1 MSLTSASK
9 DVATD
14 RKTLWFYSYLP
25 TNMAGGCFDSLL
37 PVFIVLALG
46 GSVGAVAAVSVAASL
61 SAVPSL
67 IFWGKISDTMKWRKH
82 FIVLG
87 FLGRSIAYTVMGF
100 SVGTGQLLFA
110 NILMGLLAS
119 ASTPAMSILILES
132 FDKGVWSEKIG
143 LFNKVAGI
151 GNIAGIALG
160 SLWIAF
166 TPNILFGGD
175 IQISLRMLFL
185 INAVL
190 ALVGTWLAFL
200 LVVEPD
206 EKISRETFH
215 EHLLQV
221 IRWTQDRARYFP
233 ERIHHFFT
241 MKHLSEVVTRH
252 HKGETYIMWFLAA
265 TFIYNIG
272 AVGFFTI
279 APVFL
284 MKELEMDGALIF
296 ALSFIQALAS
306 TLLFKYFGR
315 FSDRGDKPKLLFLS
329 KTSRV
334 FIFGL
339 YIAAIPILA
348 ISFWGA
354 VLFLVVLHVAMGASW
369 AIIADTQLPIAVGS
383 GPDDSK
389 GSHAGIF
396 NATVGLGAIAGGA
409 IGGIVAILIGFVPSI
424 ILCSAIILGSAIILR
439 IAVMPRAQKAAELL
453 PTAHG

>member
-1 MSLTSASK
+1 MEKES
-9 DVATD
+9 
-14 RKTLWFYSYLP
+14 RWFYSYLP

-46 GSVGAVAAVSVAASL
+46 GSVGEVALVSVAASFA
-61 SAVPSL
+61 AVPSL
-67 IFWGKISDTMKWRKH
+67 IFWGKVSDAMKWRKH

-87 FLGRSIAYTVMGF
+87 FLGRVIAYIAMGL

-119 ASTPAMSILILES
+119 ASTPAMSILIFES
-132 FDKGVWSEKIG
+132 FKKEVWSEKIG
-143 LFNKVAGI
+143 LFNNIAGI

-160 SLWIAF
+160 SIWIAAA
-166 TPNILFGGD
+166 PMWLGIAL
-175 IQISLRMLFL
+175 SLKLLFL
-185 INAVL
+185 VNAVL

-200 LVVEPD
+200 LIVEPE

-215 EHLLQV
+215 DHILQV
-221 IRWTQDRARYFP
+221 IRWTQDRGRYLP

-241 MKHLSEVVTRH
+241 LKHLREVADKHQR
-252 HKGETYIMWFLAA
+252 KESYIMWFLSA

-284 MKELEMDGALIF
+284 MKELEMGGSLIF

-306 TLLFKYFGR
+306 TMLFKYFGR
-315 FSDRGDKPKLLFLS
+315 FSDRGNKPKLLFFS
-329 KTSRV
+329 KTARV
-334 FIFGL
+334 FIFGS
-339 YIAAIPILA
+339 YIAVIPLLA
-348 ISFWGA
+348 INYWGA
-354 VLFLVVLHVAMGASW
+354 VLFLVLLHVAMGATW
-369 AIIADTQLPIAVGS
+369 AVIADTQLPIAVCS

-409 IGGIVAILIGFVPSI
+409 IGGIVAIMIGFVPSI
-424 ILCSAIILGSAIILR
+424 ILCSIIILMSAIILKL
-439 IAVMPRAQKAAELL
+439 AVLPKAQKAVEGL
-453 PTAHG
+453 PTAIT

>member
-46 GSVGAVAAVSVAASL
+46 GSVGTVAAVSVAASL
-61 SAVPSL
+61 AAVPSL
-67 IFWGKISDTMKWRKH
+67 IFWGKASDTMKWRKH
-82 FIVLG
+82 FVVLG

-100 SVGTGQLLFA
+100 SAGTGQLLFA

-132 FDKGVWSEKIG
+132 FDKKVWSEKIG
-143 LFNKVAGI
+143 LFNKIAGV

-166 TPNILFGGD
+166 TPEMFGGGLEGT
-175 IQISLRMLFL
+175 QFSLRMLFL

-200 LVVEPD
+200 LVMEPD

-221 IRWTQDRARYFP
+221 IRWTQDRARYLP

-241 MKHLSEVVTRH
+241 LKHLNEVVSKH
-252 HKGETYIMWFLAA
+252 HRGESYIMWFLAA

-284 MKELEMDGALIF
+284 MERTILIPELKSIAGSLIF
-296 ALSFIQALAS
+296 ALCFIQALAS

-315 FSDRGDKPKLLFLS
+315 FSDKGDKPKLLFFS
-329 KTSRV
+329 KLARV
-334 FIFGL
+334 FIFGS
-339 YIAAIPILA
+339 YIAVIPLLA
-348 ISFWGA
+348 
-354 VLFLVVLHVAMGASW
+354 V
-369 AIIADTQLPIAVGS
+369 IADTQLPIAVSS
-383 GPDDSK
+383 GPDDCK

-409 IGGIVAILIGFVPSI
+409 IGGIVAIMIGFVPSI
-424 ILCSAIILGSAIILR
+424 ILCSVIILMSAIILR
-439 IAVMPRAQKAAELL
+439 VAVMPKAQKTAEIL
-453 PTAHG
+453 PTAHA